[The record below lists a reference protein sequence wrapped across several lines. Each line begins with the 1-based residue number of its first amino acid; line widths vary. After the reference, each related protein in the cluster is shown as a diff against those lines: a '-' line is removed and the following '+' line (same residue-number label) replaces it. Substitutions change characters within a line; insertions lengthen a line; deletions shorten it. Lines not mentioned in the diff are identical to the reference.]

1 MRAPL
6 TLALILSLAASGMPS
21 TAANA
26 QLVDSVSRTD
36 APEGDQAA
44 PEAEPSQLAEQAG
57 DDFYCRERRLGEW
70 FYCEKPKAK
79 PSQQRAEQPAQ
90 SSSERL
96 AAISKQLEEMKARAI
111 LEPTTENI
119 SAYISYQREQLNR
132 ASSFADMWRRTI
144 WQNPELDYTLQ
155 RPVNQLGKRTWLDS
169 RTADKNRVLSSISKR
184 YGVFYFYSSACA
196 ACEVFGPIMRSVSDR
211 FGLTVMAVSLDGG
224 PSKAFPNF
232 TVDTGQYRAMGMQ
245 GQQVPAL
252 VLFDTQTKRPMP
264 IGYGVMAADEVM
276 DRIFTL
282 TSVEPGSDF

>member
-1 MRAPL
+1 
-6 TLALILSLAASGMPS
+6 
-21 TAANA
+21 
-26 QLVDSVSRTD
+26 
-36 APEGDQAA
+36 
-44 PEAEPSQLAEQAG
+44 
-57 DDFYCRERRLGEW
+57 
-70 FYCEKPKAK
+70 
-79 PSQQRAEQPAQ
+79 
-90 SSSERL
+90 
-96 AAISKQLEEMKARAI
+96 MKARAI
-111 LEPTTENI
+111 LQPTTENV
-119 SAYISYQREQLNR
+119 SAYIAFQREQLNR

-155 RPVNQLGKRTWLDS
+155 RPVNQLGKRTWLDN
-169 RTADKNRVLSSISKR
+169 RTADKNRVLASISKR